1 MDETALKQLS
11 DWLGRS
17 LGQQVTVT
25 TASKLTGGAIQENW
39 LIGTD
44 SAGDLVLRTDA
55 PSGVATSHSREQE
68 FTLLQIAHEA
78 GVTVP
83 EPLAFCTDLDV
94 IGKPFA
100 VMRRIGGTA
109 LGHRLVRDPTIAE
122 TGDRLA
128 EDLGRELA
136 RLHRVKPPRPR
147 LDFLTPIQD
156 HPAADRIALYRR
168 YLDELPEPQPIL
180 EWVIRRLE
188 LTMKPADDICLIH
201 CDFRT
206 GNYMV
211 EEGKLTGILD
221 WEFAGWGDA
230 YEDIGW
236 FCARCWRFGSDRE
249 AGGIGSREAFYCGYE
264 SESGKQIDRDS
275 VPWWEVMA
283 TVRWAVIALQQ
294 GMRHISGEEPSLEL
308 ALTGRRIGE
317 LELDMLMQLKSM
329 GELV

>member
-1 MDETALKQLS
+1 MDDTALKQLS
-11 DWLGRS
+11 DWLGQA

-25 TASKLTGGAIQENW
+25 AAGKLTGGAIQENW
-39 LIGTD
+39 LITTD
-44 SAGDLVLRTDA
+44 VAGDLVLRTDA

-68 FTLLQIAHEA
+68 FTLLKVAQEA

-83 EPLAFCTDLDV
+83 EPLAFCSDLAV

-109 LGHRLVRDPTIAE
+109 LGHRLVRDPVIAE

-136 RLHRVKPPRPR
+136 RLHRIKPPQSG
-147 LDFLTPIQD
+147 LDFLTPVQD

-168 YLDELPEPQPIL
+168 YLDELPEPQPVL

-188 LTMKPADDICLIH
+188 QTVKPGNDVCLIH

-211 EEGKLTGILD
+211 EDGRLTGILD
-221 WEFAGWGDA
+221 WEFAGWGDP

-249 AGGIGSREAFYCGYE
+249 AGGIGSREAFFRGYE
-264 SESGKQIDRDS
+264 SESGKQIARDS

-317 LELDMLMQLKSM
+317 LELDMLMQLESM